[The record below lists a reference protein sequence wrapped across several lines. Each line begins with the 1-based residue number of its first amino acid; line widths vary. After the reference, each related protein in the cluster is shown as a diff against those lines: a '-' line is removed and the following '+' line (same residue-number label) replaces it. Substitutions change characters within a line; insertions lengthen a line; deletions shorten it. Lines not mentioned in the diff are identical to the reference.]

1 VNVSIEKSPISTE
14 VKSAINLLIKDG
26 WENYRKYEMHTARDF
41 ADQILKIAKANSYP
55 RGIMIAYYLYGLINA
70 SLNRF
75 DLALDDYFEG
85 LKAVLNKTDDD
96 SESMAYEN
104 IGRCYGQLEDYEKS
118 IEYFHKSLSLN
129 ESLSV
134 RDNLGQCY
142 LRMNQIDLADK
153 YLSEAYSKLKKDK
166 DIAIHKLFL
175 FSDICLNLSQVH
187 LKKKQPEEALKVLME
202 VLKLDV
208 IEKDMKIKSSLY
220 SAMGLTY
227 SHLKQY
233 READE
238 FHQKSIEIAIQ
249 YDTKEV
255 LYESYRNYAEHFEMQ
270 GKFED
275 AFHQNEKYLET
286 RNELFS
292 TEITNKVLA
301 LSAHFD
307 KELKD
312 LEITQKEIEHGKNEI
327 ENKLKQLQAIY
338 ASVSG
343 IGKVGIFSE
352 KMKSIMKM
360 VDFFHLDRSVPV
372 LIEGETGTGKE
383 IIARMIHF
391 NRSED
396 DGPFVILN
404 CSAISATLFESE
416 LFGYEEGAF
425 TGANQKGRMGKFEL
439 AQDGTLF
446 LDEIGDLPIELQPK
460 LLRALQQKEI
470 YRVGGNKR
478 IPLNVRIIAA
488 TNRDLRQ
495 EIKTGNFRSD
505 LYYRLNTGHIFI
517 PNLQERD
524 EEIIPLAQM
533 FLIDFSKEKRKH
545 FQYIETAAAKILQ
558 TFSWPGNVRELRNAI
573 ERIVLLND
581 DVCLKKEHLNFIT
594 GIEQQESGFDKI
606 QFDFRDKELQLS
618 SIEEQIVSNVLK
630 MHQGSISNTAKYLKT
645 SRNRIYNNQH

>member
-1 VNVSIEKSPISTE
+1 MKKNISDPVASE
-14 VKSAINLLIKDG
+14 VKDAINLLIKDG
-26 WENYRKYEMHTARDF
+26 WKNYRKYKMHTARDF
-41 ADQILKIAKANSYP
+41 ADQILKIAKTNSYP

-118 IEYFHKSLSLN
+118 IEYFKKSL
-129 ESLSV
+129 
-134 RDNLGQCY
+134 NLTKSYSICNNIGECY
-142 LRMNQIDLADK
+142 LRMDQVDLAYDF
-153 YLSEAYSKLKKDK
+153 LFDAYRKLIKDSVPKDK
-166 DIAIHKLFL
+166 PFVFCDL
-175 FSDICLNLSQVH
+175 CLNLSRVY
-187 LKKKQPEEALKVLME
+187 LKRGQSEKALKILQE
-202 VLKLDV
+202 VLEFDV
-208 IEKDMKIKSSLY
+208 GDKDMKINSSFN
-220 SAMGLTY
+220 SAMGSAY
-227 SHLKQY
+227 SHLGQFALAEKH
-233 READE
+233 
-238 FHQKSIEIAIQ
+238 HQKAIQ
-249 YDTKEV
+249 CAVQYDSKEV
-255 LYESYRNYAEHFEMQ
+255 LYESYRNYAEHFKMQ

-286 RNELFS
+286 RNALFS

-312 LEITQKEIEHGKNEI
+312 LEITQKEIEQGKNEI

-396 DGPFVILN
+396 QGPFVILN

-478 IPLNVRIIAA
+478 IPLNVRIVAA

-495 EIKTGNFRSD
+495 EIKAGNFRSD

-533 FLIDFSKEKRKH
+533 FLINFSKEKRKH
-545 FQYIETAAAKILQ
+545 FQYIETAAAEILQ
-558 TFSWPGNVRELRNAI
+558 SFSWPGNVRELRNAI

-594 GIEQQESGFDKI
+594 GIEQQEGGFDKV
-606 QFDFRDKELQLS
+606 QFDFRDEELQLS
-618 SIEEQIVSNVLK
+618 SIEGQIVSNVLK
-630 MHQGSISNTAKYLKT
+630 MHQGSISNAAKYLKT

>member
-1 VNVSIEKSPISTE
+1 MKKDQIEESAK
-14 VKSAINLLIKDG
+14 VKDSINLLIQKG
-26 WENYRKYEMHTARDF
+26 WEDYRKYELHTARDY
-41 ADQILKIAKANSYP
+41 ANQILKIAKTNNYP
-55 RGIMIAYYLYGLINA
+55 RGIMVAYYLYGLINA

-85 LKAVLNKTDDD
+85 LKAVINKTDDD

-118 IEYFHKSLSLN
+118 IEYFKKSL
-129 ESLSV
+129 
-134 RDNLGQCY
+134 NLTKSYSICNNIGECY
-142 LRMNQIDLADK
+142 LRMNQIDLAYEFLFD
-153 YLSEAYSKLKKDK
+153 AYRKLKKDSILK
-166 DIAIHKLFL
+166 EKPFVYTDL
-175 FSDICLNLSQVH
+175 CLNLSHVFI
-187 LKKKQPEEALKVLME
+187 KRRQPDKALNILQE
-202 VLKLDV
+202 ILQLDV
-208 IEKDMKIKSSLY
+208 IEKDMKIKSSFN
-220 SAMGLTY
+220 SAMGLCH
-227 SHLKQY
+227 SHLNQFEIASEY
-233 READE
+233 
-238 FHQKSIEIAIQ
+238 HQTAIQSAIQ
-249 YDTKEV
+249 YDSKEV
-255 LYESYRNYAEHFEMQ
+255 LYESYRNYAEHFKMQ
-270 GKFED
+270 GKFEE

-286 RNELFS
+286 RNALFS

-307 KELKD
+307 KEFKE
-312 LEITQKEIEHGKNEI
+312 LEMKQQEIESGKNEI

-343 IGKVGIFSE
+343 IGQVGIFSE
-352 KMKSIMKM
+352 KMKNIMKL
-360 VDFFHLDRSVPV
+360 VDFFNLDRSVPV

-396 DGPFVILN
+396 EGPFVILN

-425 TGANQKGRMGKFEL
+425 TGANQKGRAGKFEL

-470 YRVGGNKR
+470 YRVGGNNR

-495 EIKTGNFRSD
+495 EIKNGNFRND

-533 FLIDFSKEKRKH
+533 FLINFSKEKRKH
-545 FQYIETAAAKILQ
+545 FQYINPAAAKILQ
-558 TFSWPGNVRELRNAI
+558 TSTWPGNVRELRNAI

-581 DVCLKKEHLNFIT
+581 DVCLKIEHLNFLT
-594 GIEQQESGFDKI
+594 GNEQQDDSFNKI
-606 QFDFRDKELQLS
+606 QFDFSDKELPLAR
-618 SIEEQIVSNVLK
+618 IEEQIISNVLN
-630 MHQGSISNTAKYLKT
+630 MHQGSISQAAKYLQT
-645 SRNRIYNNQH
+645 SRNRIYKGRY

>member
-1 VNVSIEKSPISTE
+1 MKKNICDPVTSE
-14 VKSAINLLIKDG
+14 VKDSINLLIKKG
-26 WENYRKYEMHTARDF
+26 WENYRKYEMHTARDY
-41 ADQILKIAKANSYP
+41 ADQILKIAQTNHYP
-55 RGIMIAYYLYGLINA
+55 RGIMAAYYLYGLINA

-85 LKAVLNKTDDD
+85 LKAILNKTDDD
-96 SESMAYEN
+96 SKSLAYEN
-104 IGRCYGQLEDYEKS
+104 IGRCYGQFEDYEKS
-118 IEYFHKSLSLN
+118 IEYFKKYLNLKKSY
-129 ESLSV
+129 SV
-134 RDNLGQCY
+134 CNNIGECY
-142 LRMNQIDLADK
+142 LRMDQIDK
-153 YLSEAYSKLKKDK
+153 AYDFLFDAYNKLKNDSIKNEKQFVFCD
-166 DIAIHKLFL
+166 L
-175 FSDICLNLSQVH
+175 CLNLSRVY
-187 LKKKQPEEALKVLME
+187 LKRGQSKKALKILQKVLE
-202 VLKLDV
+202 FDV
-208 IEKDMKIKSSLY
+208 ADKDMKINSSFN
-220 SAMGLTY
+220 SAMGSAY
-227 SHLKQY
+227 SHLGQFDLAEKH
-233 READE
+233 
-238 FHQKSIEIAIQ
+238 HQKAIQ
-249 YDTKEV
+249 CAVQYDSKEV
-255 LYESYRNYAEHFEMQ
+255 LYESYRNYAEHFKMQ

-286 RNELFS
+286 RNALFS

-312 LEITQKEIEHGKNEI
+312 LEITQQEIESGKNEI

-396 DGPFVILN
+396 EGPFVILN

-478 IPLNVRIIAA
+478 IPLNVRIVAA

-495 EIKTGNFRSD
+495 EIKAGNFRSD

-533 FLIDFSKEKRKH
+533 FLINFSKEKRKH
-545 FQYIETAAAKILQ
+545 FQYIEAAAAEILQ
-558 TFSWPGNVRELRNAI
+558 SFSWPGNVRELRNAI

-594 GIEQQESGFDKI
+594 GIEQQEGGFDKV
-606 QFDFRDKELQLS
+606 QFDFRDEKLQLS
-618 SIEEQIVSNVLK
+618 SIEKQIVSNVLK
-630 MHQGSISNTAKYLKT
+630 MHQGSISNAAKYLKT
-645 SRNRIYNNQH
+645 SRNRIYNNQP

>member
-1 VNVSIEKSPISTE
+1 MKKDQIEESAK
-14 VKSAINLLIKDG
+14 VKDSINLLIQKG
-26 WENYRKYEMHTARDF
+26 WEDYRKYELHTARDY
-41 ADQILKIAKANSYP
+41 ANQILKIAKTNNYP
-55 RGIMIAYYLYGLINA
+55 RGIMVAYYLYGLINA

-85 LKAVLNKTDDD
+85 LKAVINKTDDD

-118 IEYFHKSLSLN
+118 IEYFKKSL
-129 ESLSV
+129 
-134 RDNLGQCY
+134 NLTKSYSICNNIGECY
-142 LRMNQIDLADK
+142 LRMNQIDLAYEFLFD
-153 YLSEAYSKLKKDK
+153 AYRKLKKDSILK
-166 DIAIHKLFL
+166 EKPFVYTDL
-175 FSDICLNLSQVH
+175 CLNLSHVFI
-187 LKKKQPEEALKVLME
+187 KRRQPDKALNILQE
-202 VLKLDV
+202 VLQLDV
-208 IEKDMKIKSSLY
+208 IEKDMKIKSSFN
-220 SAMGLTY
+220 SAMGLCH
-227 SHLKQY
+227 SHLNQFEIASEY
-233 READE
+233 
-238 FHQKSIEIAIQ
+238 HQTAIQSAIQ
-249 YDTKEV
+249 YDSKEV
-255 LYESYRNYAEHFEMQ
+255 LYESYRNYAEHFKMQ
-270 GKFED
+270 GKFEE

-286 RNELFS
+286 RNALFS

-307 KELKD
+307 KEFKE
-312 LEITQKEIEHGKNEI
+312 LEMKQQEIESGKNEI

-343 IGKVGIFSE
+343 IGQVGIFSE
-352 KMKSIMKM
+352 KMKNIMKL
-360 VDFFHLDRSVPV
+360 VDFFNLDRSVPV

-396 DGPFVILN
+396 EGPFVILN

-425 TGANQKGRMGKFEL
+425 TGANQKGRAGKFEL

-470 YRVGGNKR
+470 YRVGGNNR

-495 EIKTGNFRSD
+495 EIKNGNFRND

-533 FLIDFSKEKRKH
+533 FLINFSKEKRKH
-545 FQYIETAAAKILQ
+545 FQYINPAAAKILQ
-558 TFSWPGNVRELRNAI
+558 TSTWPGNVRELRNAI

-581 DVCLKKEHLNFIT
+581 DVCLKIEHLNFLT
-594 GIEQQESGFDKI
+594 GNEQQDDSFNKI
-606 QFDFRDKELQLS
+606 QFDFSDKELPLAR
-618 SIEEQIVSNVLK
+618 IEEQIISNVLN
-630 MHQGSISNTAKYLKT
+630 MHQGSISQAAKYLQT
-645 SRNRIYNNQH
+645 SRNRIYKGRY